1 MNEKYIFNVEQI
13 QYTGTLHKMAALAL
27 QEGYRFVL
35 FNDQVYSISEDAII
49 NTGLTRNDIFQY
61 L

>member
-35 FNDQVYSISEDAII
+35 FNDQVYSVSEDAII

>member
-27 QEGYRFVL
+27 QEGYKFIL
-35 FNDQVYSISEDAII
+35 FNDQVYCISEDIII
-49 NTGLTRNDIFQY
+49 NTGLTRNDIFRY